1 MKSNLLINLLQLQAF
16 LAVLPQSSTIAADTL
31 VTYCCHNLPQLQPE
45 INFGNVLSMI
55 NLAEAVMFSF

>member
-1 MKSNLLINLLQLQAF
+1 
-16 LAVLPQSSTIAADTL
+16 
-31 VTYCCHNLPQLQPE
+31 LQPE